1 MIYYFLIVVA
11 AASLAVNGLCS
22 KVYQRNEGAGF
33 YKAVVYATISS
44 VVGMIAML
52 AMSGFKIEF
61 TYFSVIIAILQT
73 AMSLIYIFMGIK
85 AMSVVNLS
93 LYALFTNAG
102 GMIVPFLYG
111 IIFGGES
118 LTLTKGLCIVLLI
131 VALFIGCGKIKNANG
146 LIYCIIMFLANGL
159 FSAFAAWHQDYPNLA
174 VGSAQDSIV
183 VGSAQYS
190 FIFYLCE
197 ATVML
202 LILGF
207 IFVKKG
213 KAQAKELFALNK
225 PKSSLLSSV
234 LFFVFNGGANLILL
248 IALSGGIDASLQ
260 YPLCTGGC
268 MIFSTL
274 ISALIGEKPK
284 AKNYVSVG
292 VAFLGLVLLCF

>member
-1 MIYYFLIVVA
+1 MFYYFLIVVA

-22 KVYQRNEGAGF
+22 KVYQRNEGEGF
-33 YKAVVYATISS
+33 YKAVVYATLSS
-44 VVGMIAML
+44 VVGMIVML
-52 AMSGFKIEF
+52 AMSGFKVEF
-61 TYFSVIIAILQT
+61 KAFSVVIAILQT
-73 AMSLIYIFMGIK
+73 AMSLIYIFVGIK

-146 LIYCIIMFLANGL
+146 LFYCILMFVANGL

-174 VGSAQDSIV
+174 VGSAQ
-183 VGSAQYS
+183 YS
-190 FIFYLCE
+190 FLFYLCE

-202 LILGF
+202 CILGF
-207 IFVKKG
+207 ILIKKG
-213 KAQAKELFALNK
+213 KAKAKELFSLNK

-274 ISALIGEKPK
+274 ISAIIGEKPK
-284 AKNYVSVG
+284 ARNYVSVG
-292 VAFLGLVLLCF
+292 IAFAGLVLLCF